1 MPFTREDHF
10 KALTHLNQALI
21 RNYPY
26 QLQSVPEYHGFDAV
40 LSPEEWEYAQPVP
53 KQFRLEVVADR
64 MNKLELQS
72 EYLVSNARKIL
83 ADLDDIEAKLYQAK
97 SSANFALKKA
107 DIVEYDVD
115 KRSVGME
122 SLRSELIEKL
132 RQALSFPPTPK
143 GSMQAEFFRC

>member
-26 QLQSVPEYHGFDAV
+26 QLQSVPEYQGFDAV
-40 LSPEEWEYAQPVP
+40 LSPEEWEYEQPVP
-53 KQFRLEVVADR
+53 KQFRLEVVVDR

-72 EYLVSNARKIL
+72 EYLVANVREIL
-83 ADLDDIEAKLYQAK
+83 AKLEDIGAKLYQAK
-97 SSANFALKKA
+97 SSANFALKRA
-107 DIVEYDVD
+107 DVVEYDVNL
-115 KRSVGME
+115 RTAGME
-122 SLRSELIEKL
+122 SLRDDLIEKL

-143 GSMQAEFFRC
+143 GSMQAEFYRC